1 MKDINEAVKIYESLA
16 RPPKDALREIQAGK
30 LKGKT
35 DINPQWRYKAMTE
48 KFGLVGI
55 GWKYEVQKLWTEQG
69 AGNEKLAFAQVAVF
83 VKDGDAWSEPIV
95 GIGGSKLV
103 QFEKGAA
110 VSNDEGYKMAVT
122 DAFST
127 ALKMLGVA
135 ADIYAG
141 RWDGTKYNDEPAT
154 LPQPPAP
161 PKKQQPPAPPKKQPA
176 KFAFEPK
183 GGETT
188 PAEKKEICGL
198 LASKYTNGAP
208 VFSKEEAK
216 KYSAMRKDYTA
227 GEVIETIRRDLNA
240 RLNPT
245 SQMQTAG
252 DVMRAQA
259 QQAQQLSPQVEAVE
273 NAFDGEVVTPPQ
285 QPSFDEMQ
293 PAGEPVG
300 DIF

>member
-1 MKDINEAVKIYESLA
+1 MNEKKALEIYESLA
-16 RPPKDALREIQAGK
+16 RPPADALRQIQGGK
-30 LKGKT
+30 LNGKT

-55 GWKYEVQKLWTEQG
+55 GWKYEVQKLWFEAG
-69 AGNEKLAFAQVAVF
+69 AGSEKLAFAQVAVF

-95 GIGGSKLV
+95 GIGGSKLI

-135 ADIYAG
+135 ADIYANK
-141 RWDGTKYNDEPAT
+141 WDGSKYKDEPEA
-154 LPQPPAP
+154 PAQPAP
-161 PKKQQPPAPPKKQPA
+161 QSAPAPQQPQKKQPA

-188 PAEKKEICGL
+188 PAEKKELGGL
-198 LASKYTNGAP
+198 LSTKYPDGGA
-208 VFSKEEAK
+208 VFSKAEAK
-216 KYSAMRKDYTA
+216 KYSDMRKDYTA
-227 GEVIETIRRDLNA
+227 REVIETIRRDLNA

-259 QQAQQLSPQVEAVE
+259 QQAQQLPPQVEAVKE
-273 NAFDGEVVTPPQ
+273 AFNGEVVTPPQ
-285 QPSFDEMQ
+285 QPGFDDMQ
-293 PAGEPVG
+293 PVDQSDQGF
-300 DIF
+300 DIY

>member
-1 MKDINEAVKIYESLA
+1 MKDTNEAVKIYESLA

-83 VKDGDAWSEPIV
+83 LKNGETWSEPIV
-95 GIGGSKLV
+95 GIGGSRLV
-103 QFEKGAA
+103 ALEKGAA

-127 ALKMLGVA
+127 ALKMIGVA

-141 RWDGTKYNDEPAT
+141 RWDGTKYKNEPQENAQT
-154 LPQPPAP
+154 PQLS
-161 PKKQQPPAPPKKQPA
+161 KQAAKPKQPA
-176 KFAFEPK
+176 KLPFTPK
-183 GGETT
+183 GGESTPEEKARIRELCESKYANGKRIFSNEEIKT
-188 PAEKKEICGL
+188 YSGYRQTKTARELIAIIENALRNRRGDAPELPPAEPAPPAQPSAED
-198 LASKYTNGAP
+198 LAEQALT
-208 VFSKEEAK
+208 EA
-216 KYSAMRKDYTA
+216 
-227 GEVIETIRRDLNA
+227 
-240 RLNPT
+240 
-245 SQMQTAG
+245 
-252 DVMRAQA
+252 
-259 QQAQQLSPQVEAVE
+259 
-273 NAFDGEVVTPPQ
+273 Q
-285 QPSFDEMQ
+285 QPSFDTMQ
-293 PAGEPVG
+293 PVEGGESDADQAF

>member
-1 MKDINEAVKIYESLA
+1 MTDTKEAVKIYEALA

-83 VKDGDAWSEPIV
+83 LKNGETWSEPIV
-95 GIGGSKLV
+95 GIGGSRLV
-103 QFEKGAA
+103 ALEKGAA

-127 ALKMLGVA
+127 ALKMIGVA

-141 RWDGTKYNDEPAT
+141 RWDGTKYKNEPQENAQT
-154 LPQPPAP
+154 PQPP
-161 PKKQQPPAPPKKQPA
+161 KQAAKPKQPA
-176 KFAFEPK
+176 KLPFTPK
-183 GGETT
+183 GESTPEEKARIKELCQAKYADGKRIFSNEEIKTYSGYRQT
-188 PAEKKEICGL
+188 KTARELIAFIENALRNRRGDAPELPPAEPAPPAQPSAED
-198 LASKYTNGAP
+198 LAEQALT
-208 VFSKEEAK
+208 EA
-216 KYSAMRKDYTA
+216 
-227 GEVIETIRRDLNA
+227 
-240 RLNPT
+240 
-245 SQMQTAG
+245 
-252 DVMRAQA
+252 
-259 QQAQQLSPQVEAVE
+259 
-273 NAFDGEVVTPPQ
+273 Q
-285 QPSFDEMQ
+285 QPSFDTMQ
-293 PAGEPVG
+293 PAEGGESDADQAF

>member
-1 MKDINEAVKIYESLA
+1 MKDAISIYESLA

-55 GWKYEVQKLWTEQG
+55 GWKYEIQKLWTEQG
-69 AGNEKLAFAQVAVF
+69 AGGEVLAFAQVAVF
-83 VKDGDAWSEPIV
+83 ISDNDIWSEEIV

-103 QFEKGAA
+103 AIEKGAP

-141 RWDGTKYNDEPAT
+141 RWDGSKYRDTPDQ
-154 LPQPPAP
+154 LPPKAQAVKDAFNGEVVKPKQPPA
-161 PKKQQPPAPPKKQPA
+161 KL
-176 KFAFEPK
+176 AFKPK

-188 PAEKKEICGL
+188 PAEKEAIAKL
-198 LASKYTNGAP
+198 LSSKDLTGKP
-208 VFSKEEAK
+208 LFSKDEMKA
-216 KYSAMRKDYTA
+216 YSDMRKDKTA
-227 GEVIETIRRDLNA
+227 AELIDIIIEERQNRLRIVQPEEVGI
-240 RLNPT
+240 
-245 SQMQTAG
+245 
-252 DVMRAQA
+252 
-259 QQAQQLSPQVEAVE
+259 
-273 NAFDGEVVTPPQ
+273 PQ
-285 QPSFDEMQ
+285 QQ
-293 PAGEPVG
+293 GL

>member
-1 MKDINEAVKIYESLA
+1 MKEKAIDIYESLA

-55 GWKYEVQKLWTEQG
+55 GWKYEVQKLWTEAG

-127 ALKMLGVA
+127 ALKMIGVA
-135 ADIYAG
+135 ADIYADK
-141 RWDGTKYNDEPAT
+141 WDGSKYKDEPQT
-154 LPQPPAP
+154 PPQPQSAP
-161 PKKQQPPAPPKKQPA
+161 QQPPAPPKKQPA

-188 PAEKKEICGL
+188 PAEKKELGGL
-198 LASKYTNGAP
+198 LSTKYPDGGA
-208 VFSKEEAK
+208 VFSKAEAK
-216 KYSAMRKDYTA
+216 KYSDMRKDYTA
-227 GEVIETIRRDLNA
+227 REVIETIRRDLNA

-259 QQAQQLSPQVEAVE
+259 QQAQQLPPQVEAVKE
-273 NAFDGEVVTPPQ
+273 AFNGEVVTPPQ
-285 QPSFDEMQ
+285 QPGFDDMQ
-293 PAGEPVG
+293 PVDQSEQGF
-300 DIF
+300 DIY

>member
-1 MKDINEAVKIYESLA
+1 MKEKAIDIYESLA

-55 GWKYEVQKLWTEQG
+55 GWKYEVQKLWTEAG
-69 AGNEKLAFAQVAVF
+69 AGSEKLAFAQVAVF

-95 GIGGSKLV
+95 GIGGSRLV
-103 QFEKGAA
+103 QLEKGAA

-141 RWDGTKYNDEPAT
+141 RWDGSKYKEE
-154 LPQPPAP
+154 LPAP
-161 PKKQQPPAPPKKQPA
+161 VEAVKNAFNGEVVQPKKQPA

-188 PAEKKEICGL
+188 PAEKKELGVL
-198 LASKYTNGAP
+198 LSTKYPDGGA
-208 VFSKEEAK
+208 VFNKAEAK
-216 KYSAMRKDYTA
+216 KYSDMRKDYTA
-227 GEVIETIRRDLNA
+227 REVIETIRRGLNA

-259 QQAQQLSPQVEAVE
+259 QQTSPQVEAVKE
-273 NAFDGEVVTPPQ
+273 VFNGEVVASSQ
-285 QPSFDEMQ
+285 QPGYDDMQLVNKSEQGFD
-293 PAGEPVG
+293 
-300 DIF
+300 IY

>member
-1 MKDINEAVKIYESLA
+1 MKEKAIDIYESLA
-16 RPPKDALREIQAGK
+16 RPPKDVLREIQAGK

-55 GWKYEVQKLWTEQG
+55 GWKYEVQKLWTEAG

-154 LPQPPAP
+154 PPQPQSAP
-161 PKKQQPPAPPKKQPA
+161 QQPPAQPKKQPA

-188 PAEKKEICGL
+188 PAEKKELGGL
-198 LASKYTNGAP
+198 LSTKYPDGGA
-208 VFSKEEAK
+208 VFSKAEAK
-216 KYSAMRKDYTA
+216 KYSDMRKDYTA
-227 GEVIETIRRDLNA
+227 REVIETIRRDLNA

-245 SQMQTAG
+245 TQMQTAG

-259 QQAQQLSPQVEAVE
+259 QQLPPQVVAVKEAF
-273 NAFDGEVVTPPQ
+273 NGEVVASPQ
-285 QPSFDEMQ
+285 QPGFDDMQ
-293 PAGEPVG
+293 PVG
-300 DIF
+300 QSEQGFDIY

>member
-1 MKDINEAVKIYESLA
+1 MEKKAIDIYESLA
-16 RPPKDALREIQAGK
+16 QPPKSALRQIEAGK

-48 KFGLVGI
+48 AFGLVGI
-55 GWKYEVQKLWTEQG
+55 GWKYEVRKLWAEQG
-69 AGNEKLAFAQVAVF
+69 AGAEKLAFAQVAVYI
-83 VKDGDAWSEPIV
+83 KDGDAWSDPIE
-95 GIGGSKLV
+95 GIGGSRLV
-103 QFEKGAA
+103 QLEKGAN

-141 RWDGTKYNDEPAT
+141 RWDGTKYNDGSQT
-154 LPQPPAP
+154 PP
-161 PKKQQPPAPPKKQPA
+161 QQPPAPPKKQPA

-188 PAEKKEICGL
+188 PEEKKELGGL
-198 LASKYTNGAP
+198 LSTKYLDGGA
-208 VFSKEEAK
+208 VFSQAEAK
-216 KYSAMRKDYTA
+216 KYSDMRKDFTA
-227 GEVIETIRRDLNA
+227 REVIEAIRRDLNA

-259 QQAQQLSPQVEAVE
+259 QQAQQLPPAVEAVK
-273 NAFDGEVVTPPQ
+273 NVMGGEIVQPPPQ
-285 QPSFDEMQ
+285 PSVDEMQ
-293 PAGEPVG
+293 PASNPYGG
-300 DIF
+300 IF

>member
-1 MKDINEAVKIYESLA
+1 MKEKAIDIYESLA
-16 RPPKDALREIQAGK
+16 RPPKDALREIEAGK

-55 GWKYEVQKLWTEQG
+55 GWKYEVQKLWTEAG

-161 PKKQQPPAPPKKQPA
+161 PKKQPA

-188 PAEKKEICGL
+188 PAEKNELGGL
-198 LASKYTNGAP
+198 FSTKYPDGGA
-208 VFSKEEAK
+208 VFSKAEAK
-216 KYSAMRKDYTA
+216 KYSEMRKDYTA
-227 GEVIETIRRDLNA
+227 REVIETIRRDLNA

-259 QQAQQLSPQVEAVE
+259 QQAQQLSPQVEAVKG
-273 NAFDGEVVTPPQ
+273 AFNGEVVASPQ
-285 QPSFDEMQ
+285 QPGFD
-293 PAGEPVG
+293 
-300 DIF
+300 IY

>member
-1 MKDINEAVKIYESLA
+1 MKEKAIDIYESLA

-48 KFGLVGI
+48 AFGLVGI
-55 GWKYEVQKLWTEQG
+55 GWKYEVRKLWTEQG
-69 AGNEKLAFAQVAVF
+69 AGAEKLAFAQVAVYI
-83 VKDGDAWSEPIV
+83 KDGDTWSDPIE
-95 GIGGSKLV
+95 GIGGSRLV
-103 QFEKGAA
+103 QLEKGAA

-154 LPQPPAP
+154 PPQQQSAP
-161 PKKQQPPAPPKKQPA
+161 QQPQQKKPAA
-176 KFAFEPK
+176 KFDFEPK

-188 PAEKKEICGL
+188 PAEKKKIGGL

-208 VFSKEEAK
+208 VFSKDEAK

-227 GEVIETIRRDLNA
+227 REVIDAIKKELQA

-245 SQMQTAG
+245 QTMQTAG
-252 DVMRAQA
+252 DMMRAQQE
-259 QQAQQLSPQVEAVE
+259 QQQQLLPAVVAVKEAF
-273 NAFDGEVVTPPQ
+273 NGEVVTPPQ
-285 QPSFDEMQ
+285 QPGFD
-293 PAGEPVG
+293 
-300 DIF
+300 IY

>member
-1 MKDINEAVKIYESLA
+1 MKDTNEAVKIYESLA

-69 AGNEKLAFAQVAVF
+69 AGNEKLAFAQVAVLL
-83 VKDGDAWSEPIV
+83 KNGETWSEPIV

-161 PKKQQPPAPPKKQPA
+161 TKKQPA

-188 PAEKKEICGL
+188 PAEKEELGGL
-198 LASKYTNGAP
+198 LSTKYPDGGA
-208 VFSKEEAK
+208 VFSKAEAK
-216 KYSAMRKDYTA
+216 MYSDMRKSYTA
-227 GEVIETIRRDLNA
+227 REVIEAIRRDLNA
-240 RLNPT
+240 RLNQT
-245 SQMQTAG
+245 TQMQTAG
-252 DVMRAQA
+252 DVMRAHA
-259 QQAQQLSPQVEAVE
+259 QQSSPQVEAVKG
-273 NAFDGEVVTPPQ
+273 AFNGEVVASPQ
-285 QPSFDEMQ
+285 QPGFD
-293 PAGEPVG
+293 
-300 DIF
+300 IY

>member
-1 MKDINEAVKIYESLA
+1 MEKKAIDIYESLA
-16 RPPKDALREIQAGK
+16 QPPKSALRQIEAGK

-48 KFGLVGI
+48 AFGLVGI
-55 GWKYEVQKLWTEQG
+55 GWKYEVRKLWTEQG
-69 AGNEKLAFAQVAVF
+69 AGAEKLAFAQVAVYI
-83 VKDGDAWSEPIV
+83 KDGDAWSDPIE
-95 GIGGSKLV
+95 GIGGSRLV
-103 QFEKGAA
+103 QLEKGAA

-141 RWDGTKYNDEPAT
+141 RWDGTKYNDEPQT
-154 LPQPPAP
+154 PPQQQSTP
-161 PKKQQPPAPPKKQPA
+161 QQPPAPPKKQPA

-188 PAEKKEICGL
+188 PAEKKELGGL
-198 LASKYTNGAP
+198 LSTKYPDGGA
-208 VFSKEEAK
+208 VFSKAEAK
-216 KYSAMRKDYTA
+216 MYSDMRKSYTA
-227 GEVIETIRRDLNA
+227 REVIEAIRRDLNS

-252 DVMRAQA
+252 DVMRAQ
-259 QQAQQLSPQVEAVE
+259 QAQQLPPQVEAVKE
-273 NAFDGEVVTPPQ
+273 AFNGEVVTPPQ
-285 QPSFDEMQ
+285 QPGFD
-293 PAGEPVG
+293 
-300 DIF
+300 IY

>member
-1 MKDINEAVKIYESLA
+1 MNEKKALEIYESLA
-16 RPPKDALREIQAGK
+16 RPPAEALRQIQGGK
-30 LKGKT
+30 LNGKT

-55 GWKYEVQKLWTEQG
+55 GWKYEVQKLWFEAG
-69 AGNEKLAFAQVAVF
+69 AGSEKLAFAQVAVF

-135 ADIYAG
+135 ADIYANK
-141 RWDGTKYNDEPAT
+141 WDGSKYKDEPET
-154 LPQPPAP
+154 PPQQPAP
-161 PKKQQPPAPPKKQPA
+161 QRAPAPQPPKKQPA

-188 PAEKKEICGL
+188 PEEKKELGGL
-198 LASKYTNGAP
+198 LSTKYPDGGA
-208 VFSKEEAK
+208 VFSKAEAK
-216 KYSAMRKDYTA
+216 KYSDMRKDYTA
-227 GEVIETIRRDLNA
+227 REVIETIKRDLNA

-252 DVMRAQA
+252 DVMRAQQQKAA
-259 QQAQQLSPQVEAVE
+259 QELPPQVEAVKE
-273 NAFDGEVVTPPQ
+273 AFNGEVVTPPQ
-285 QPSFDEMQ
+285 QSFDDMQ
-293 PAGEPVG
+293 PVEQSPQGF
-300 DIF
+300 DIY

>member
-1 MKDINEAVKIYESLA
+1 MKEKAIDIYESLS
-16 RPPKDALREIQAGK
+16 RPPKYALREIQTGK

-35 DINPQWRYKAMTE
+35 DINPQWRYEAMTE

-55 GWKYEVQKLWTEQG
+55 GWKYEVQKLWTEAG
-69 AGNEKLAFAQVAVF
+69 AGNEKLAFAQVAVLI
-83 VKDGDAWSEPIV
+83 KDGDAWSEPIV

-135 ADIYAG
+135 ADIYAA

-154 LPQPPAP
+154 PPQPQSAP
-161 PKKQQPPAPPKKQPA
+161 QQPPAQPKKQPA

-188 PAEKKEICGL
+188 PAEKKELGGL
-198 LASKYTNGAP
+198 LSTKYPDGGA
-208 VFSKEEAK
+208 VFSKAEAK
-216 KYSAMRKDYTA
+216 KYSDMRKDYTA
-227 GEVIETIRRDLNA
+227 REVIETIRRDLNA

-245 SQMQTAG
+245 TQMQTAG

-259 QQAQQLSPQVEAVE
+259 QQTSPQVEAVKE
-273 NAFDGEVVTPPQ
+273 AFNGEVVASPQ
-285 QPSFDEMQ
+285 QPGFDDMQ
-293 PAGEPVG
+293 PVG
-300 DIF
+300 QSEQGFDIY